1 MSRLIAPSPRQAQ
14 VLRVMILHLL
24 EHHTHAPLRVI
35 AEALKTRSLVNVRAH
50 IDALA
55 RKGYVE
61 PRDKG
66 SEGRATWRVLF
77 TPEGQRFHL
86 GNLAAVAP
94 DLVPAAPAEA
104 SP

>member
-1 MSRLIAPSPRQAQ
+1 MSQLKPLSPRQAQ

-24 EHHTHAPLRVI
+24 EQHTHAPLRVI

-61 PRDKG
+61 ARDKG
-66 SEGRATWRVLF
+66 NEGRATWRVLF
-77 TPEGQRFHL
+77 TPDGQRFHL

-94 DLVPAAPAEA
+94 DLTPAVAMEAAP
-104 SP
+104 